1 MTPLPDRPAR
11 VHAYIVE
18 DPIEPTSVL
27 DRVGGD
33 ADGAVILFLGVVRN
47 HADGRSV
54 TGLRYDAYLEMARE
68 VLEEIVGE
76 VAREMG
82 STEVAAV
89 HRVGEL
95 EVGEVSVAIA
105 AASPHRGEVF
115 DASRYIIEE
124 IKKRLPVWK
133 KEQYVDGD
141 ASWVEGTTPP
151 APDGPG
157 HQAPPAPDAPVEV
170 P

>member
-11 VHAYIVE
+11 VHADIVE
-18 DPIEPTSVL
+18 HPIEPTSVL

-68 VLEEIVGE
+68 VLREIVGE
-76 VAREMG
+76 VARKMG
-82 STEVAAV
+82 STEVATV

-105 AASPHRGEVF
+105 AASPHRAEAF
-115 DASRYIIEE
+115 DASRYVIEE

-133 KEQYVDGD
+133 KERYVDGD

-151 APDGPG
+151 EPDGPG
-157 HQAPPAPDAPVEV
+157 HQAAPEPDAPVEV